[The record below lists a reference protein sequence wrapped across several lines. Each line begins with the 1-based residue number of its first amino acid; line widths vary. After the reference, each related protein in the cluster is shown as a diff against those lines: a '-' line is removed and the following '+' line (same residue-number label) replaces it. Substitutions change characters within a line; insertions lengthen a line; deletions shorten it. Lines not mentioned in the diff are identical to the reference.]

1 MLGTI
6 GIGGHVNE
14 IIIGKLN
21 STEKDLK
28 YSAFLGKENEKNV
41 YMDIDDSHVI
51 LICGKRGQGK
61 SYTMGVLC
69 EGIISIMDEYPEIK
83 GNLSLILIDTMG
95 IFWTMQS
102 PNNDYDL
109 LEPWELKPEGF
120 SIVVCY
126 PSGIERYKESKIYSK
141 YFHLGFSLRPSELF
155 FEDWINCLDISST
168 QPQAILLLRSFKKV
182 KDERG
187 AFYSIDDVIDR
198 VDKNIDYDDNV
209 KLALIN
215 KLENAKSWGIFSDKG
230 LFLQDLIKPS
240 QVTIIDLSL
249 LSHSIRATIVSILC
263 KKIFDLR
270 SDARISEEL
279 AKMGENIKWGKVPLV
294 WLFFDE
300 AHQFVPKAG
309 KKKPVSA
316 EALIKLA
323 KESRQRGISLV
334 FATQQPGALSSEV
347 LTQCDTTIIHRITAK
362 TDVDA
367 IGEKISDVKMAD
379 DSIDITKYL
388 SNLPKNPG
396 YALIHNDLTE
406 NLVSVRIRPRVSR
419 HGGSTPRLSELVE
432 NQNCSEA
439 EER

>member
-1 MLGTI
+1 MSWTI
-6 GIGGHVNE
+6 RIGDHMNE

-21 STEKDLK
+21 QTEKDLK
-28 YSAFLGKENEKNV
+28 NSVFLGKEKESQENV
-41 YMDIDDSHVI
+41 YMDIDDSHVM

-69 EGIISIMDEYPEIK
+69 EGIISIMRQHLEIK
-83 GNLSLILIDTMG
+83 ENLSLILIDTMG

-102 PNNDYDL
+102 PNSNHNL
-109 LEPWELKPEGF
+109 LKLWGLKPEGF
-120 SIVVCY
+120 NVVVCY
-126 PSGIERYKESKIYSK
+126 PSGIERYKDDKIYSK
-141 YFHLGFSLRPSELF
+141 YFHLGFSLRPSELL
-155 FEDWINCLDISST
+155 FEDWINCLDITST
-168 QPQAILLLRSFKKV
+168 KPQAILLLRSLKKV

-187 AFYSIDDVIDR
+187 VFFNIDDIIDR
-198 VDKNIDYDDNV
+198 IEKNIDYDDNV
-209 KLALIN
+209 KAALIN
-215 KLENAKSWGIFSDKG
+215 KLENSKSWGIFSDKG
-230 LFLQDLIKPS
+230 LFLQDLIKSS

-279 AKMGENIKWGKVPLV
+279 AKMGEDVKWKKVPLV

-334 FATQQPGALSSEV
+334 LATQQPGALSSEV

-367 IGEKISDVKMAD
+367 VGEKISDVKMTENN
-379 DSIDITKYL
+379 INIINYL
-388 SNLPKNPG
+388 KNLPKNPG

-406 NLVSVRIRPRVSR
+406 NLISVKIRPRVSR
-419 HGGSTPRLSELVE
+419 HGGSTPKLSEF
-432 NQNCSEA
+432 A
-439 EER
+439 AG